1 VSAQRAG
8 PGVTAPPPA
17 AAAEPPAALEPR
29 VRALEAL
36 FEQVAAT
43 RMQGVPILHP
53 RLAVRAVG
61 FEAESDGR
69 HAVGVLVTPWFMNLV
84 RLPLTEDGADAAL
97 RTGEKRMRR
106 VGHEHFDFI
115 GGHEPGFGA
124 YEACSLFSPM
134 LDFVDQAAALATAE
148 EVLRILRAPPADAGL
163 PETPAP
169 GLSSGT
175 PDPTPSRRA
184 LLFGRGAGGAR

>member
-1 VSAQRAG
+1 VSAGGAG
-8 PGVTAPPPA
+8 PAVTVQRLAATVDAPP
-17 AAAEPPAALEPR
+17 ALGPR

-43 RMQGVPILHP
+43 RMHGVPILHP
-53 RLAVRAVG
+53 QLSVRAVG

-84 RLPLTEDGADAAL
+84 RLPLTADGAEAPL
-97 RTGEKRMRR
+97 RTGEKRTRR

-115 GGHEPGFGA
+115 GGHEPGFGP

-148 EVLRILRAPPADAGL
+148 EVLRLLRAPQADAGL
-163 PETPAP
+163 QEALPP
-169 GLSSGT
+169 GLPT
-175 PDPTPSRRA
+175 VAPAATPSRRA

>member
-1 VSAQRAG
+1 VSADG
-8 PGVTAPPPA
+8 TGLGVTAQGLAVA
-17 AAAEPPAALEPR
+17 ADPQAALGPR

-53 RLAVRAVG
+53 QLAVRAVG

-84 RLPLTEDGADAAL
+84 RLPLAEDGAEAPL
-97 RTGEKRMRR
+97 RTGAKRTRR

-115 GGHEPGFGA
+115 GGHEPGFGT

-148 EVLRILRAPPADAGL
+148 EVLRILRAPQADAGL
-163 PETPAP
+163 QETPPP
-169 GLSSGT
+169 GLPAGA
-175 PDPTPSRRA
+175 PAPTPSRRA
-184 LLFGRGAGGAR
+184 LLFGRGAGVSR